1 MNGYQRIAAVLRG
14 EWPDRRPVML
24 HNFMPAARDAGV
36 PMRRYRAEPD
46 TIARCLIEAV
56 EKYELDGV
64 LVDIDTA
71 TLAGA
76 AGVPVNFPDDEPA
89 VARGCAI
96 DSLED
101 VDRLQPVDIRSYAAV
116 QVWLEAVRLLKR
128 HFGDEVWVRG
138 NCDQAPFSLAA
149 MIRGLEGWLM
159 DLMEEENHERAHRL
173 LDYAAGV
180 TTQFI
185 ELMASTG
192 ADMVS
197 NGDSS
202 GGTSLISPQLHR
214 TFAHPYE
221 RRIADR
227 SHALGLPWALHVCGN
242 AGRILC
248 DLAATGA
255 DAVEL
260 DYKTDVRLA
269 HDVLKD
275 RAAFIGNI
283 DPTGVVARGT
293 PAEVEAKTHE
303 LIGWFS
309 DTPRLI
315 INAGC
320 ALPAD
325 TPEENIR
332 AMVQAAW
339 RSGS

>member
-1 MNGYQRIAAVLRG
+1 
-14 EWPDRRPVML
+14 ML
-24 HNFMPAARDAGV
+24 HNFMVAAREAGV
-36 PMRRYRAEPD
+36 PMRQYRTDPEA
-46 TIARCLIEAV
+46 IARCLIAAV
-56 EKYELDGV
+56 EKYDLDGI

-76 AGVPVNFPDDEPA
+76 AGVPVDFPDDEPA
-89 VARGCAI
+89 VCHGCAI
-96 DSLED
+96 DSLAE
-101 VDRLQPVDIRSYAAV
+101 VDRLEPVDIRRYPAV
-116 QVWLEAVRLLKR
+116 QVWLESVRLLKR
-128 HFGDEVWVRG
+128 HFGDEVYVRG
-138 NCDQAPFSLAA
+138 NCDQAAFSLAA

-159 DLMEEENHERAHRL
+159 DLTDAENHERAHRL
-173 LDYAAGV
+173 LDYAAGI

-192 ADMVS
+192 AHMVS

-202 GGTSLISPQLHR
+202 GGTSLISPQMHR
-214 TFAHPYE
+214 EFAHPYE

-227 SHALGLPWALHVCGN
+227 AHALGVPWALHVCGN

-260 DYKTDVRLA
+260 DYKTDIRLA

-275 RAAFIGNI
+275 RAVFIGNI

-293 PAEVEAKTHE
+293 PAEVEAKTRE
-303 LIGWFS
+303 LVAVFS

-315 INAGC
+315 VNAGC
-320 ALPAD
+320 ALAAD
-325 TPEENIR
+325 TPEENMR
-332 AMVQAAW
+332 ALVRAA
-339 RSGS
+339 REA